1 MPKRF
6 HILIV
11 DDEESITYL
20 LKTEFE
26 ELKEF
31 EIDTAPNGAEAIN
44 LIQSRLYDI
53 VLLDVKM
60 PRVGGMDVLKHVKE
74 HSPSTQVIM
83 LTNVVDVKITVEA
96 IKGGA
101 YDFVGKPYDV
111 EQLFATVRRALEHRQ
126 LLIER
131 EISKSGQP
139 KAVIGESQKFK
150 EVVAHTVKIAASE
163 TFVLILGES
172 GTGKELFAQLIH
184 KNSQRKDQPFMA
196 VNCAA
201 MPDQLLES
209 ELFGHEKGSFT
220 DAHKAKQGLVEVA
233 NGGTLFLDEVGDIS
247 ISIQPKILRFLES
260 GEFRRVGGTATKKTD
275 VRVISATNK
284 KLDEEVRAGRFR
296 ADLLYRLNALIL
308 QIPPLRERRDDIPKL
323 AEHFL
328 GQKSKTKRLSYESLK
343 ILMKHNWPGN
353 IRELKNV
360 IEGAIAVSS
369 SDVIEPKDLFLNNAL
384 GDILIGN
391 QSSTDGTNEHL
402 TMDEIE
408 KLHIEK
414 VLKKNNW
421 NRVKTAQVLGITPKT
436 LYLKIK
442 RYEIRIGSEEIR
454 N

>member
-184 KNSQRKDQPFMA
+184 KNSQRKDLPFMA

-296 ADLLYRLNALIL
+296 ADLLYRLNALSL

-360 IEGAIAVSS
+360 IEAAIAVSS
-369 SDVIEPKDLFLNNAL
+369 SDVIEPKDLFLNIAL

-391 QSSTDGTNEHL
+391 QSSTDGTNDHL

-414 VLKKNNW
+414 VLKRNNW

-442 RYEIRIGSEEIR
+442 RYEIRVGSEEIR

>member
-296 ADLLYRLNALIL
+296 ADLLYRLNALSL

-421 NRVKTAQVLGITPKT
+421 NRIKTAQVLGITPKT

>member
-296 ADLLYRLNALIL
+296 ADLLYRLNALSL

>member
-1 MPKRF
+1 
-6 HILIV
+6 
-11 DDEESITYL
+11 
-20 LKTEFE
+20 
-26 ELKEF
+26 
-31 EIDTAPNGAEAIN
+31 
-44 LIQSRLYDI
+44 
-53 VLLDVKM
+53 
-60 PRVGGMDVLKHVKE
+60 
-74 HSPSTQVIM
+74 M

-296 ADLLYRLNALIL
+296 ADLLYRLNALSL

-421 NRVKTAQVLGITPKT
+421 NRIKTAQVLGITPKT